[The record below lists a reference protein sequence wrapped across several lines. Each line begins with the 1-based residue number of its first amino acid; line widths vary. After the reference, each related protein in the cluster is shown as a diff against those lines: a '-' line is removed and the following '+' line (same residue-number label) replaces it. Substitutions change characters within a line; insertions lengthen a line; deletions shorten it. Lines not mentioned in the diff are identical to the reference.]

1 MKSNIKNEKPPG
13 MKIIGITGTLGAGKG
28 TVVQYLV
35 EQKGYHHYS
44 VRAFLLEEIRR
55 RGLPEN
61 RDSLTMVANEMRSVH
76 SPSYVTDQLYFIAR
90 KKGQDCVIESI
101 RTPGEIFSLR
111 TKGDF
116 ILLSVDAD
124 PEIRFQRIIARN
136 SETDRITYNTFLSNE
151 AREMTSDD
159 PNHQNLRACI
169 NLADFHLLNNGTP
182 DQLFHQVE
190 NLLDP
195 GGWLQLPN
203 VNCQM

>member
-1 MKSNIKNEKPPG
+1 

-35 EQKGYHHYS
+35 EEKGFLHFS
-44 VRAFLLEEIRR
+44 VRAYLLDEIRR
-55 RGLPEN
+55 RGIPEN
-61 RDSLTMVANEMRSVH
+61 RDSLTMVANELRAAN

-90 KKGQDCVIESI
+90 EKGKDCVIESI
-101 RTPGEIFSLR
+101 RTPGEVFSLR
-111 TKGDF
+111 SKDDF

-124 PEIRFQRIIARN
+124 PEIRYQRIFARQ
-136 SETDRITYNTFLSNE
+136 SETDRITYETFLSNE

-182 DQLFHQVE
+182 TQLFHQVE
-190 NLLDP
+190 TLLYPPTLNLNP
-195 GGWLQLPN
+195 
-203 VNCQM
+203 

>member
-1 MKSNIKNEKPPG
+1 

-35 EQKGYHHYS
+35 EVKGFLHFS

-55 RGLPEN
+55 RGLQEN
-61 RDSLTMVANEMRSVH
+61 RDSLTMVANELRAAN
-76 SPSYVTDQLYFIAR
+76 SPSYVTDQLYQTAR
-90 KKGQDCVIESI
+90 ERGKDCVIESI

-116 ILLSVDAD
+116 VLLSVDAD
-124 PEIRFQRIIARN
+124 PEIRYHRIIERK
-136 SETDRITYNTFLSNE
+136 SETDRINYETFLANE
-151 AREMTSDD
+151 RREMTSDD

-182 DQLFHQVE
+182 NQLFNQVE
-190 NLLDP
+190 ALLYPD
-195 GGWLQLPN
+195 G
-203 VNCQM
+203 